1 MNQPQTPDNEVAR
14 LREELIQAKQ
24 KAKEWKDKYR
34 KLDLSVRCE
43 YCDPNGTIWECCTKR
58 QYEQAAEIGKLRDEI
73 QKLKKATNIVL
84 DA

>member
-14 LREELIQAKQ
+14 FREELIQAKQ
-24 KAKEWKDKYR
+24 KAQEWKEKYR

-58 QYEQAAEIGKLRDEI
+58 QYEQAAEIERLRAEI
-73 QKLKKATNIVL
+73 QKLKEAK
-84 DA
+84 